1 MPLLRIN
8 ALRFGFALF
17 ATSAL
22 LVSCDSQQGGP
33 EAVPLPESLAKP
45 VESAG
50 TRFQALAYANRE
62 QSEAAFG
69 LDLRGAGLLPLRI
82 SIDNRGGAALK
93 LIPRQT
99 FLIDLKGQAWPLLTS
114 SQTFDRLERAGIQGP
129 SAPKLP
135 ELDDLESHTGFALN
149 MVASARFAANDQ
161 AQADT
166 RIGKTLQEKRLRNPE
181 VPAGKVASGVL
192 FFPGREEA
200 EGAQRLRLCLEQEG
214 RLKFLTLPLNP

>member
-1 MPLLRIN
+1 MPLSRIN
-8 ALRFGFALF
+8 ALRFGFALI
-17 ATSAL
+17 ALSAL
-22 LVSCDSQQGGP
+22 LVSCDSRQGGP
-33 EAVPLPESLAKP
+33 EATPLPESLAKP

-62 QSEAAFG
+62 QAGAAFG

-99 FLIDLKGQAWPLLTS
+99 FLIDVKGQAWPLLTS
-114 SQTFDRLERAGIQGP
+114 SQAFGRLEGAGIQGP

-135 ELDDLESHTGFALN
+135 ALDDLEAHTGFALN
-149 MVASARFAANDQ
+149 LVASDRFAAN
-161 AQADT
+161 AQAET
-166 RIGKTLQEKRLRNPE
+166 RIGNTLQERSLRNPQ

-214 RLKFLTLPLNP
+214 RVKFLDLPLNP

>member
-1 MPLLRIN
+1 MPLSRIH
-8 ALRFGFALF
+8 ALRLGFALI
-17 ATSAL
+17 ATSGL
-22 LVSCDSQQGGP
+22 LVSCDSHRGGP
-33 EAVPLPESLAKP
+33 EAVPLPESEAKP

-62 QSEAAFG
+62 QSKAAFG

-82 SIDNRGGAALK
+82 SIDNRGGATLK

-114 SQTFDRLERAGIQGP
+114 SQAFGRLEGAGIQGP

-135 ELDDLESHTGFALN
+135 TLDDVEAHTGFALN
-149 MVASARFAANDQ
+149 MVASARFAADDQ
-161 AQADT
+161 AQAET
-166 RIGKTLQEKRLRNPE
+166 RIGKTLQERNLRNPE
-181 VPAGKVASGVL
+181 VPAGRVASGVL

-214 RLKFLTLPLNP
+214 KRKFLDLPLNP